1 MATAALVLALVS
13 AVIHALW
20 NLLTARSRDSEAA
33 LAIAMTLGPLLAIP
47 LAIATWRVDAEAV
60 PYLLLSGSLELT
72 YMVLL
77 GRAYRAA
84 EMSLVYPIARGM
96 APVFVLAAGWLL
108 LGQSV
113 APLSALGIGVVAL
126 GVVLVR
132 GFRGGGSLRHVLLAL
147 TIAAVIA
154 SYTLVDSVGLRYA
167 NPIPYAVLITG
178 IPGAIL
184 VTWIAWRDGP
194 ARIRAAA
201 TPSIALA
208 GVSTIAAYGLVLAA
222 LRLAPAAM
230 VSAVRETSVVF
241 GTALA
246 AIVLHER
253 VDRTRIAGA
262 LLVTLGVILVVVG

>member
-1 MATAALVLALVS
+1 MATAALALALVS

-33 LAIAMTLGPLLAIP
+33 LAIAMTVGPLLAIP

-72 YMVLL
+72 YMILL

-113 APLSALGIGVVAL
+113 GPLSALGIGVVAI

-154 SYTLVDSVGLRYA
+154 AYTLVDSVGLRYA

-178 IPGAIL
+178 IPGALL

-194 ARIRAAA
+194 GRIRAAA

-222 LRLAPAAM
+222 LRLAPAAT